1 MFVRVQDIEE
11 AVPAT
16 VLHERRYCRI
26 YELANGL
33 LAKVV
38 KGSGNQANVPR
49 AMRAQVMA
57 WLARSLMAWNR
68 LTRHSHPGLLRVFG
82 MVSDHEGNHGYACE
96 RLTVFELEDARHPAR
111 ESLGAFLRAGI
122 HLASAA
128 GALHRGGIVHGDI
141 TPSNVCWRDGLPV
154 LIDLEMSVC
163 YREERSLDPDDSQ
176 ERIDATPACCA
187 PEQVFCVPLTPSTD
201 VYCCALTLLSWATG
215 ITGVT
220 RAFWGQTVAQT
231 FALCERAEYPHWE
244 LARARIREPMVLA
257 VLERALNL
265 VPCDRQEDGNALARE
280 LQDCLESLGDEDLS
294 QPLDGNVETD
304 WEDEANASLSS

>member
-1 MFVRVQDIEE
+1 MLFVHVEEQAE

-16 VLHERRYCRI
+16 ILHERRYCRI
-26 YELANGL
+26 YALANGW

-57 WLARSLMAWNR
+57 WLARSLMAWDR
-68 LTRHSHPGLLRVFG
+68 LTRHSHPGLLRVFA

-96 RLTVFELEDARHPAR
+96 RLTVFELEDERHPAR
-111 ESLGAFLRAGI
+111 ETLGAFLRAGI
-122 HLASAA
+122 RLAQAS

-154 LIDLEMSVC
+154 LIDLEMSVN

-176 ERIDATPACCA
+176 ERIEATPACCA
-187 PEQVFCVPLTPSTD
+187 PEQVLMVARTPSTD

-215 ITGVT
+215 IMGVT
-220 RAFWGQTVAQT
+220 GTYWEQTLEQT
-231 FALCERAEYPHWE
+231 FELCVCAEYPHWE
-244 LARARIREPMVLA
+244 LARARIREPMVLD
-257 VLERALNL
+257 VLERALSL
-265 VPCDRQEDGNALARE
+265 VPCDRQEDGDVLARQ
-280 LQDCLESLGDEDLS
+280 LQACLDAML
-294 QPLDGNVETD
+294 QVQI
-304 WEDEANASLSS
+304 